1 MPFGDPWDSWSW
13 AGAKTAGFTTSS
25 GPIQLRPCDLW
36 RCIRICG
43 FEVGKLMKFTA
54 GKHVETSSIL
64 YCTEFSSK
72 PCLIKRGR
80 LKMSWNFPRLKRM
93 IQIDEN
99 NFWVAQPPTS
109 DCFFLREEE
118 RMCHMAGKK
127 SVFFGGWKL
136 YVSWGTR

>member
-1 MPFGDPWDSWSW
+1 
-13 AGAKTAGFTTSS
+13 
-25 GPIQLRPCDLW
+25 
-36 RCIRICG
+36 
-43 FEVGKLMKFTA
+43 MKFTA

-109 DCFFLREEE
+109 DCFFFLREEE
-118 RMCHMAGKK
+118 RMCHMAGKSRYFLEVGNCMFLGERDDGVMCRK
-127 SVFFGGWKL
+127 MERARKTSDASMEMSSAQSGDGH
-136 YVSWGTR
+136 SREAT